1 MIKEHLYFIKRYF
14 KLANFKKRYSILL
27 FLASIFS
34 KLCVL
39 GFTFA
44 GSMLIGYL
52 SDGQYEEAYK
62 ALYWIII
69 IYILYAAT
77 RYANFI
83 IWGRNAKHVY
93 NILSTKVTEKLFDVK
108 ESFSRDVGKD
118 RIIGSVN
125 SDIVNI
131 SDMSDYLSDVMAS
144 LMQIGI
150 ALAVV
155 VLQSPT
161 VALVLLLFTI
171 GYILIRNYFDKK
183 VAYYH
188 AKDLIQHDRFSAL
201 INQVLSGLKEVRIF
215 NMFSAL
221 ERQMEKINTKHDHYY
236 IIKRQYANARDND
249 LLIMVYIFR
258 FLLYVVLILL
268 ISQGKIG
275 IAILVLTIAYYEN
288 ILTYIDTLISRSA
301 FLRVANNSITR
312 INDIL
317 EYDTKNIQF
326 GDTSKDDRIGAIEF
340 RKVSFN
346 DRKKKVLSN
355 INLKINHNEAVVI
368 TGEVGA
374 GKTTLF
380 SLLLRLDKPKNG
392 EILIDNTN
400 IFDFNQKSYSKN
412 ISVADEKPFVFDMS
426 IRDNFNLV
434 DSNQKHQI
442 QVCKDLGIHNFIM
455 GLPHGYNTVLHENAK
470 IVPAGQ
476 LQLISLAR
484 TILSQS
490 EVLLLDDVTVNLD
503 AEMVRNF
510 PILIKR
516 LKEDHTII
524 IITKNPEIMRSAD
537 RVIML
542 EDGKIVDKGAHESL
556 LKRCK
561 SYRTLV
567 QNYSSKGEEYNV

>member
-1 MIKEHLYFIKRYF
+1 
-14 KLANFKKRYSILL
+14 
-27 FLASIFS
+27 
-34 KLCVL
+34 
-39 GFTFA
+39 
-44 GSMLIGYL
+44 
-52 SDGQYEEAYK
+52 
-62 ALYWIII
+62 
-69 IYILYAAT
+69 
-77 RYANFI
+77 
-83 IWGRNAKHVY
+83 
-93 NILSTKVTEKLFDVK
+93 
-108 ESFSRDVGKD
+108 
-118 RIIGSVN
+118 
-125 SDIVNI
+125 
-131 SDMSDYLSDVMAS
+131 MSDYLSDVMAS

-221 ERQMEKINTKHDHYY
+221 ERKMEKINTKHDHYY

>member
-1 MIKEHLYFIKRYF
+1 M
-14 KLANFKKRYSILL
+14 
-27 FLASIFS
+27 
-34 KLCVL
+34 
-39 GFTFA
+39 
-44 GSMLIGYL
+44 
-52 SDGQYEEAYK
+52 
-62 ALYWIII
+62 
-69 IYILYAAT
+69 
-77 RYANFI
+77 
-83 IWGRNAKHVY
+83 
-93 NILSTKVTEKLFDVK
+93 
-108 ESFSRDVGKD
+108 
-118 RIIGSVN
+118 
-125 SDIVNI
+125 
-131 SDMSDYLSDVMAS
+131 
-144 LMQIGI
+144 
-150 ALAVV
+150 
-155 VLQSPT
+155 
-161 VALVLLLFTI
+161 
-171 GYILIRNYFDKK
+171 
-183 VAYYH
+183 
-188 AKDLIQHDRFSAL
+188 
-201 INQVLSGLKEVRIF
+201 
-215 NMFSAL
+215 
-221 ERQMEKINTKHDHYY
+221 
-236 IIKRQYANARDND
+236 
-249 LLIMVYIFR
+249 
-258 FLLYVVLILL
+258 
-268 ISQGKIG
+268 
-275 IAILVLTIAYYEN
+275 
-288 ILTYIDTLISRSA
+288 
-301 FLRVANNSITR
+301 
-312 INDIL
+312 
-317 EYDTKNIQF
+317 
-326 GDTSKDDRIGAIEF
+326 
-340 RKVSFN
+340 SFN

>member
-1 MIKEHLYFIKRYF
+1 MIREHVYFIKRYF
-14 KLANFKKRYSILL
+14 KLADFKKNFSVLL

-52 SDGQYEEAYK
+52 SDGQYKEAFNV
-62 ALYWIII
+62 LYWIIAL
-69 IYILYAAT
+69 YILYAT
-77 RYANFI
+77 SRYSNFV

-93 NILSTKVTEKLFDVK
+93 NILSTKVTDKLFDVK

-125 SDIVNI
+125 NDIVNI
-131 SDMSDYLSDVMAS
+131 SDMSDYLSDAMAS
-144 LMQIGI
+144 IIQIGI
-150 ALAVV
+150 ALIVV
-155 VLQSPT
+155 TFQSPT
-161 VALVLLLFTI
+161 VALVLLLFTVC
-171 GYILIRNYFDKK
+171 YILIRNFFDKK

-188 AKDLIQHDRFSAL
+188 AKDLVQHDRFSAL
-201 INQVLSGLKEVRIF
+201 INQVLNGLKEVRMF

-221 ERQMEKINTKHDHYY
+221 ERQMTKINTKHDYY
-236 IIKRQYANARDND
+236 YVIKRQYINARDNN

-275 IAILVLTIAYYEN
+275 IAILVLAIAYYEN
-288 ILTYIDTLISRSA
+288 ILTYVDILIARSA
-301 FLRVANNSITR
+301 ALRAANNSITR

-326 GDTSKDDRIGAIEF
+326 GDTDKDDLIGAIEF
-340 RKVSFN
+340 KKVSFN
-346 DRKKKVLSN
+346 DQKKKVLSN
-355 INLKINHNEAVVI
+355 INFKINHNEAVAI
-368 TGEVGA
+368 TGEIGA

-380 SLLLRLDKPKNG
+380 SLLLRLSKPKSG
-392 EILIDNTN
+392 EILIDDTN

-412 ISVADEKPFVFDMS
+412 ISIADEKPFIFDMS

-434 DSNQKHQI
+434 DSNQKHQT

-455 GLPHGYNTVLHENAK
+455 SLPHGYNTVLHENAK

-484 TILSQS
+484 TILSKS
-490 EVLLLDDVTVNLD
+490 EVLLLDDVTINLD

-516 LKEDHTII
+516 LKEDHTILM
-524 IITKNPEIMRSAD
+524 ITKNPEIMRSAD

-542 EDGKIVDKGAHESL
+542 EDGKIIDKGTHTGL
-556 LKRCK
+556 MKRCK

-567 QNYSSKGEEYNV
+567 QNYSSKGENNV